1 MKHVIV
7 RYKVK
12 PERAAE
18 NEELVRAVYTELNE
32 TRPAGL
38 HYATFQLDDGVSFVH
53 VASTDTEDG
62 QSPLSGVQAFK
73 RFQEN
78 IDDRCDEGPVV
89 SSVREIGSYRV
100 FAMDFELGAGQ

>member
-18 NEELVRAVYTELNE
+18 NEELVRAVYAELHE
-32 TRPAGL
+32 TKPARL
-38 HYATFQLDDGVSFVH
+38 RYATFQLDDGVSFVH

-62 QSPLSGVQAFK
+62 PSPLSDVTAFK

-89 SSVREIGSYRV
+89 SSVREIGPYRL
-100 FAMDFELGAGQ
+100 FAE